1 MAELFEHGR
10 TLRRLIQRW
19 RVVLR
24 SGTRGRISQMPSWIS
39 PTIRADRDWD
49 DDEREVWGFTA
60 DANTLGEATNRPA
73 VAVFAL
79 EKEVQ
84 IRRIDFRIVTSD
96 PSIFITGREMVL
108 ITPPTGYNPV
118 ILNPGQFFPFLQ
130 GNPAIP
136 GQFTSIISIPRAV
149 VIGGHNTGLMTI
161 TIDGVLIDPA
171 IGPRYVARHD
181 NVVSNFGDIVME
193 NVLDW
198 NDPPLILPPFRVFA
212 MQFINPSN
220 SVEPDSEILLVNI
233 YFSEREIA

>member
-1 MAELFEHGR
+1 
-10 TLRRLIQRW
+10 
-19 RVVLR
+19 
-24 SGTRGRISQMPSWIS
+24 MPSWIS

-60 DANTLGEATNRPA
+60 DASSLGEAANRPA
-73 VAVFAL
+73 VAIFAL

-84 IRRIDFRIVTSD
+84 IRRLDFRILATD
-96 PSIFITGREMVL
+96 PAIAATGREMIL
-108 ITPPTGYNPV
+108 FTPPTGYNPV
-118 ILNPGQFFPFLQ
+118 VLNPGQFFPFLQ

-136 GQFTSIISIPRAV
+136 GQLTSIISIPRAV
-149 VIGGHNTGLMTI
+149 VIGGHNTGLMQI
-161 TIDGVLIDPA
+161 TIDGVLINPA
-171 IGPRYVARHD
+171 IGPRYVHRRDAVISTFSD
-181 NVVSNFGDIVME
+181 MVME

-220 SVEPDSEILLVNI
+220 SIESESEILLVNI